1 MARIQ
6 LNRPDKFHYITQI
19 RINVSMLN
27 YGDHLSNEQ
36 ILSMAHEARL
46 RFFHSLGASEFDF
59 WGPGLI
65 QTDAAVV
72 YRSEGHYADEIAVGL
87 YITELSRAGFDVQYA
102 MRNVTTD
109 KDLAIAKTGI
119 VCFDYDEKK
128 VRELPEPFIN
138 LISKIELLSF
148 SS

>member
-1 MARIQ
+1 MARLKLTQ
-6 LNRPDKFHYITQI
+6 PDKFHFITQI

-27 YGDHLSNEQ
+27 YGNHLSNEQ

-72 YRSEGHYADEIAVGL
+72 YRSEGHYADEIAIGL
-87 YITELSRAGFDVQYA
+87 FITDLSRAGFDVQYS
-102 MRNVTTD
+102 MRNISTE
-109 KDLAIAKTGI
+109 KDLAIVKTGI

-128 VRELPEPFIN
+128 VRDLPEPFV
-138 LISKIELLSF
+138 KIIRESELFSF
-148 SS
+148 